1 MVKLKSFNRFYSYCQ
16 FNENVLLEV
25 RTSGNVT
32 FNSIPFYHNLYST
45 LKNICI
51 SISKVLRKVHSGFK
65 KNIIWDLDKCFGFF
79 TEYFHSYLLYFHL
92 LKDQKTRSISNRGHN
107 QKSFSICNSKSYKM
121 VVLSVKSTF
130 WYQFGV
136 FLLQLHFTH
145 YTGKIVTPFFL
156 PKILFSNFEMSTKI
170 FKTKIWLY
178 FPQSFINKYIHTYCN
193 MYQSRIAVC
202 M

>member
-65 KNIIWDLDKCFGFF
+65 KNII
-79 TEYFHSYLLYFHL
+79 YFHL
-92 LKDQKTRSISNRGHN
+92 LKDQKSRSISNRGHN

-156 PKILFSNFEMSTKI
+156 PKILFSNLSCQLKFSKQRSGFT
-170 FKTKIWLY
+170 FLRTLDRA
-178 FPQSFINKYIHTYCN
+178 Q
-193 MYQSRIAVC
+193 
-202 M
+202 